1 MTTTD
6 SASGEITNLLRVHR
20 EGDRAAFDR
29 LMPLVYGDLRLIARR
44 QLRRMQPGQTMDTS
58 ALIRETYMQMI
69 DERAVEWQDR
79 GHFFAICARAMR
91 RILVDAARRRQSL
104 KRGGNAL
111 MLTAELDDLGG
122 EDQMELV
129 LSVDQALEQLARFSD
144 RLARV
149 VECRF
154 FAGMSEEE
162 TALAL
167 NTSLRGVQR
176 DWLRARVWLQ
186 KALF

>member
-1 MTTTD
+1 
-6 SASGEITNLLRVHR
+6 R
-20 EGDRAAFDR
+20 
-29 LMPLVYGDLRLIARR
+29 
-44 QLRRMQPGQTMDTS
+44 GQTMDTS
-58 ALIRETYMQMI
+58 ALIRETYLEMI
-69 DERAVEWQDR
+69 DERAVAWQDR

-104 KRGGNAL
+104 KRGGRAL
-111 MLTAELDDLGG
+111 LLTADLDNLCG
-122 EDQMELV
+122 EDQLQLV
-129 LSVDQALEQLARFSD
+129 LSIDQALEQLAQFNS

-167 NTSLRGVQR
+167 NASLRGVQR